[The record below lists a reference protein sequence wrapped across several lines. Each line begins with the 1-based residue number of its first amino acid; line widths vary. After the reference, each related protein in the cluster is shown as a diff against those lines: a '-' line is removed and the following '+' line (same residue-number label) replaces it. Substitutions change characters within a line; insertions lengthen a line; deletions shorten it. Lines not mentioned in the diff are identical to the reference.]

1 MTVLTLITHAHTQA
15 APAVDA
21 RGWALSA
28 AGEEQASV
36 LAQQPFWPS
45 IDQLVLSS
53 EPKTALTVQSVTAQR
68 SIPVQID
75 ARFDELKRGGWV
87 GDYGA
92 RVEQAFAEPDKPA
105 DDWESARVALD
116 RFLAGITD
124 LRHRY
129 RGQRVVLVGH
139 GLTFSLYRAYLLG
152 QSVVDFTDWQRLS
165 FAAVATVELK
175 AGVHGDPL
183 PGKFI
188 QDFTPVAVQ
197 MDRGK
202 K

>member
-15 APAVDA
+15 IPAVDA

-28 AGEEQASV
+28 VGERQASI
-36 LAQQPFWPS
+36 LAQRPFWPS
-45 IDQLVLSS
+45 VDQLVLSS
-53 EPKTALTVQSVTAQR
+53 EPKTALTVQPVTAQR

-87 GDYGA
+87 DDYDA
-92 RVEQAFAEPDKPA
+92 CVEQAFAEPDKPA
-105 DDWESARVALD
+105 GEWEAADVALA

-129 RGQRVVLVGH
+129 RGQHVALVGH
-139 GLTFSLYRAYLLG
+139 GLTFSLYRCYLLE
-152 QSVVDFTDWQRLS
+152 QPVVDFSDWQRLS

-175 AGVHGDPL
+175 AGVHGDPQ

-188 QDFTPVAVQ
+188 QDFTPVASQ